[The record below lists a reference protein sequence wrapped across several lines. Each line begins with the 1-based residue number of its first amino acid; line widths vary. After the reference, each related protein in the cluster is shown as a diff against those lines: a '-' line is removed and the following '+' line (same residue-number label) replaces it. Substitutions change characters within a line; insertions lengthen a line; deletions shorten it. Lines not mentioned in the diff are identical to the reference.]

1 MTMKPEQP
9 SRPLTRVVAG
19 VAAAALGAAAA
30 WPAFALQFN
39 RPEDAVKYRQ
49 GALFVLGQHFTRIGA
64 MASGRVPY
72 DGKAAIEHA
81 EVVASLSRLPM
92 DGFAIGPDRVS
103 GKARPE
109 IWTEAARFKE
119 HNDKFVAETGRLLAA
134 AKTNS
139 VDALKSAFAATANT
153 CKGCH
158 DAYRAN

>member
-1 MTMKPEQP
+1 MTMKQP
-9 SRPLTRVVAG
+9 RQPRPLVKVVAA

-119 HNDKFVAETGRLLAA
+119 HNDKFVTETSRLLAA

-158 DAYRAN
+158 DAYRSN